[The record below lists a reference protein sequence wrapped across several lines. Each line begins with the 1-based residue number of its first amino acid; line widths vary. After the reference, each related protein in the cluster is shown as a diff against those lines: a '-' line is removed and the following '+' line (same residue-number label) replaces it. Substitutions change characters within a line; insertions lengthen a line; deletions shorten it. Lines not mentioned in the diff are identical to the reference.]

1 MAKQLLIGPP
11 EEIWMEVRSTL
22 GVAWHG
28 SRHLQRRHPTSRDQR
43 RVHWASASLQ
53 RAGNLVFVDEEDH
66 RRQSAVKSWEENTSE
81 LPRTLTAC
89 VLDAKMGGLKK
100 YFSS

>member
-28 SRHLQRRHPTSRDQR
+28 SRHLDTPPAGISEGS
-43 RVHWASASLQ
+43 HWASASLP

-66 RRQSAVKSWEENTSE
+66 QRQSAVKSWEENTS
-81 LPRTLTAC
+81 
-89 VLDAKMGGLKK
+89 
-100 YFSS
+100 